1 MSADPSRD
9 PSWDL
14 AVVGAGIAGLT
25 AARVAADRGLRVCA
39 WDALSPGGR
48 LVNIGEV
55 VGYPGVRT
63 TGPDLMSALLEEAMG
78 AGVEIAYGE
87 VTGLSPGFTLATG
100 EGDVTARAVVVATGL
115 TDGRLDVPG
124 DWTGRGVATCATCD
138 GPLYAGTPVV
148 VVGDDEWAAH
158 EARELT
164 AFASQVTIVA
174 PGEPR
179 WSAAPDGIEVRRG
192 TVRAVLGE
200 DRVTGLALVDG
211 AELEAGGVFVYTGA
225 EPRTELLSDTPGLF
239 AAGDVAGTTPYLVA
253 AAADGLRAGLA
264 AVDLLE
270 DS

>member
-1 MSADPSRD
+1 MSGTGDRD
-9 PSWDL
+9 WDL

-25 AARVAADRGLRVCA
+25 AARTAASRGLRVCA

-48 LVNIGEV
+48 LVNIGDV
-55 VGYPGVRT
+55 VGYPGVKT

-87 VTGLSPGFTLATG
+87 VTGVSPGFTLATA
-100 EGDVTARAVVVATGL
+100 EGDATARAVVVATGL
-115 TDGRLDVPG
+115 TDGVLDVPG

-138 GPLYAGTPVV
+138 GPLYAGKPVV

-164 AFASQVTIVA
+164 AFASRVTIVA

-179 WSAAPDGIEVRRG
+179 WSAAPDGIEVRSG
-192 TVRAVLGE
+192 TVTGVLGE
-200 DRVTGLALVDG
+200 DRVAGLALADG
-211 AELEAGGVFVYTGA
+211 TELEAGGVFVYTGA
-225 EPRTELLSDTPGLF
+225 RPRSELISDGPGLF
-239 AAGDVAGTTPYLVA
+239 AAGDVAGTAPYLVA

-264 AVDLLE
+264 AVEFLE
-270 DS
+270 ES